1 MTVRLLYGKPIAAAL
16 LDTVRTRV
24 QELTATLG
32 RAPTLAIVRTGD
44 DPDVA
49 VYTRSLLRACRASG
63 LQGVD
68 VHLEATVDERSAVQ
82 RVRQLGDDRTVDA
95 ILIQTPLVPAVRRE
109 ALLGVLPPVKDV
121 DGLTDESAGLLLRG
135 APRHVPATAKALL
148 LLAQRSGRELAGAR
162 AVVVGRSNVVG
173 LPAALLLLRDQATV
187 TICHRG
193 TRDLA
198 AETRRAGLLV
208 VATGRP
214 GLVTGDMVAPG
225 AVVLDAGTTMTEQGL
240 RGDVDAATVGEVAAV
255 LTPVPGG
262 VGPLTTA
269 VLLEQV
275 VAAAEERAGR

>member
-1 MTVRLLYGKPIAAAL
+1 MTARLLYGKPIADAL
-16 LDTVRTRV
+16 LEAVRARV
-24 QELTATLG
+24 RDLTASLG
-32 RAPTLAIVRTGD
+32 RAPTLAIVQTGND
-44 DPDVA
+44 LDVA
-49 VYTRSLLRACRASG
+49 VYTRSLLRACRAAG

-68 VHLEATVDERSAVQ
+68 VHLGATVDEPSAVQ
-82 RVRQLGDDRTVDA
+82 RVRQLGDDSGVDA
-95 ILIQTPLVPAVRRE
+95 ILIQTPLVPTVRRE
-109 ALLGVLPPVKDV
+109 ALLAALPPVKDV

-148 LLAQRSGRELAGAR
+148 LLAQDSGLKLAGAR

-173 LPAALLLLRDQATV
+173 LPSALLLLRAQATV

-198 AETRRAGLLV
+198 AETRRADLLV

-214 GLVTGDMVAPG
+214 GLITGEMVATG

-240 RGDVDAATVGEVAAV
+240 RGDVDAATVGEVAGL

-275 VAAAEERAGR
+275 VAAADERVGR